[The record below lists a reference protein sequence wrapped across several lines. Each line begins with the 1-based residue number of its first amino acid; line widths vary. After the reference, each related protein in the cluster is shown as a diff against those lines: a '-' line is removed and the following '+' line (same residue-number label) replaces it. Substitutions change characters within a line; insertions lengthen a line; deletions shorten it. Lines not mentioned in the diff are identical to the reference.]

1 MWKSR
6 LHASNSLVDDLQSE
20 VSEVPMKRFLSLFV
34 LILCLAL
41 RLSAQTA
48 PDASELTK
56 LLQDFLAGASHNDVA
71 MHDRFWADDLI
82 YTRSAGRRIGK
93 ADVIRDV
100 RAAPAPKPGS
110 PTTTYTAEDI
120 RIQQYGDAAVVA
132 FRLVGTTNNEG
143 KIEVTNFLNSGT
155 FIKRNGKWQVVNWQ
169 STRMARPEEDTKV
182 EQEIMQLER
191 DWSAAYLKHDTA
203 TIAGLLADDYVGI
216 DGRGIVTNRA
226 DEIQEAAVPK
236 PGTPPPPFDVLDET
250 VSDMKVRV
258 YGDMA
263 VLNGRVTEKI
273 KAKEKESEIQ
283 YRRTTVWVKR
293 QGRWQCVS
301 FHGSR
306 ILQPT

>member
-1 MWKSR
+1 MR
-6 LHASNSLVDDLQSE
+6 
-20 VSEVPMKRFLSLFV
+20 RFLSSSI
-34 LILCLAL
+34 LICWLAL
-41 RLSAQTA
+41 GVSAQSA
-48 PDASELTK
+48 PDAQELTK
-56 LLQDFLAGASHNDVA
+56 LLQEFLAGASRNDVA

-100 RAAPAPKPGS
+100 RAASAPKPAA

-132 FRLVGTTNNEG
+132 FRLVGSTNNNG
-143 KIEVTNFLNSGT
+143 KTDVANFLNSGT

-169 STRMARPEEDTKV
+169 STRMAQPDEATKV
-182 EQEIMQLER
+182 DEEIMQLER
-191 DWSAAYLKHDTA
+191 DWSAAYLKHDTT
-203 TIAGLLADDYVGI
+203 TISNLLADDYVGT

-226 DEIQEAAVPK
+226 DEIEEAATPK
-236 PGTPPPPFDVLDET
+236 PGSTPPPFEVLDET
-250 VSDMKVRV
+250 VTDMKVRV
-258 YGDMA
+258 YGDTA
-263 VLNGRVTEKI
+263 VLNGRVIEKI
-273 KAKEKESEIQ
+273 KSKEKESEIQ

-306 ILQPT
+306 ILEGR